1 MAQPM
6 QQQTARITKKQ
17 LKEIIKQQQNK
28 KHNQE

>member
-1 MAQPM
+1 MAQPR

>member
-17 LKEIIKQQQNK
+17 LKEIIKQHQNK